1 MGVKEECGKANLKCN
16 NKKTKIMASGP
27 ITSWQREGENVEA
40 VTDFLFL
47 DSKIAAD
54 SDCSHEIEGCLL
66 IGRKAMTNLNIK
78 KRGITLLR
86 KVCVVKA
93 LQASLSFTS
102 SRSLLKFMSIE
113 SVMLSHHFIP
123 APSYSFCFQSFP
135 SIQVFSNE
143 WCGSLH
149 QVAKVL
155 ELRLQHQSF

>member
-1 MGVKEECGKANLKCN
+1 MNVKEECEKGGLKLN
-16 NKKTKIMASGP
+16 IQKTKIMASGP